1 MNSRCNVAS
10 DHHAQGTINYPVH
23 HTDCNISLQGNA
35 YGHPNFEDGKFV
47 VTSKVMDLD
56 ISNGRSSTYS
66 GREYILGQTNQ
77 EWIVWLRENN
87 FTEYLDG
94 IEKLSAT
101 LLN

>member
-1 MNSRCNVAS
+1 MVRLENWSLCFRGNDFYMVPER
-10 DHHAQGTINYPVH
+10 Q
-23 HTDCNISLQGNA
+23 NISLQGNA

-66 GREYILGQTNQ
+66 GREYILGQANQ